1 MCMIM
6 VLKVINIDKKLIPL
20 QESSPPRLWPTIGL
34 YTSWDMELARF
45 LGGDCGI
52 SDPVFMTKARI

>member
-34 YTSWDMELARF
+34 YTSWDMELVLF
-45 LGGDCGI
+45 LGGDRGI
-52 SDPVFMTKARI
+52 SVDFFSRQNR